1 MEARMLAK
9 VGRLEAG
16 HIERWES
23 LRETI
28 RMLLAGIG
36 LCEASDSAGQL

>member
-1 MEARMLAK
+1 MLAK